1 MLPCIMPAESLET
14 FRYRSRGLGDSVW
27 LEWVPKGRLFWHMV
41 YGIWYKCQPA
51 SIWWEKSHITM
62 HIISITYNSAKDT
75 SMGDD
80 VSMGQLNDDEC
91 NAAFDLYDQAVGN
104 DASCVD
110 DVCSK
115 ACLRMV
121 LL

>member
-1 MLPCIMPAESLET
+1 MGAKRKIILAH
-14 FRYRSRGLGDSVW
+14 GL
-27 LEWVPKGRLFWHMV
+27 WHMV
-41 YGIWYKCQPA
+41 QMSACKYMVGK
-51 SIWWEKSHITM
+51 
-62 HIISITYNSAKDT
+62 ISYNHANYITYNSAKDT

-91 NAAFDLYDQAVGN
+91 NAPFDLYDQAVGN